1 MVRRPVRGRLAGR
14 AAPSPAQLDRAGLG
28 GGGPGGRPGEGE
40 QIARQAGGQPVVRY
54 SSALPLEGT
63 TGDIEALSLWAGQSV
78 ALARRSQPAAA
89 IVAELT
95 SLLGGT

>member
-1 MVRRPVRGRLAGR
+1 MTVRAWEAAGR
-14 AAPSPAQLDRAGLG
+14 P
-28 GGGPGGRPGEGE
+28 GPGGRPGEGE

-78 ALARRSQPAAA
+78 ALAKRPQPAAA
-89 IVAELT
+89 IVAKKALVRR
-95 SLLGGT
+95 GGSG